1 MTKTKQ
7 HLYSLCECGILV
19 AAAVVISFL
28 QIPWFWANG
37 GSISF
42 VAVPLVLIGYRHG
55 IGWGFGACMAYGLV
69 DCIIGGGIG
78 WGIVSVILDYVL
90 AYGAIGIAGLF
101 RGKGLLSLELGVL
114 AGNLARFAVH
124 FVAGITAW
132 KIAVGDT
139 EEIFGM
145 TFGAD
150 MSVVYSILYNGSY
163 MLPNLIL
170 SLVAMPLLYPAIKK
184 IEKMYPIGGKN

>member
-1 MTKTKQ
+1 MKTKQ
-7 HLYSLCECGILV
+7 HLLSLCECGVLV
-19 AAAVVISFL
+19 AVAVVVSFL

-37 GSISF
+37 GAINF

-55 IGWGFGACMAYGLV
+55 CGYGFCACMVYGLV

-78 WGIVSVILDYVL
+78 WGIISVILDYVL
-90 AYGAIGIAGLF
+90 AYGAMGIAGLF
-101 RGKGLLSLELGVL
+101 RKKGLLSLELGVL
-114 AGNLARFAVH
+114 VGCLARFAVH

-150 MSVVYSILYNGSY
+150 MSVWYSILYNGSY

-170 SLVAMPLLYPAIKK
+170 GLLAMPLLYPAIKK
-184 IEKMYPIGGKN
+184 VEKARKKD

>member
-1 MTKTKQ
+1 MTKTKKQ
-7 HLYSLCECGILV
+7 LYSLCECGILV

-55 IGWGFGACMAYGLV
+55 VSWGFGACMVYGLV
-69 DCIIGGGIG
+69 DCIVGGGLG
-78 WGIVSVILDYVL
+78 WGIVSVLLDYVL
-90 AYGAIGIAGLF
+90 AYGAMGVAGLF
-101 RGKGLLSLELGVL
+101 RKKGLLSLELGVL
-114 AGNLARFAVH
+114 FGNLARFAVH
-124 FVAGITAW
+124 FIAGITAW

-139 EEIFGM
+139 SEIFGM

-150 MSVVYSILYNGSY
+150 ASVVYSILYNGSY
-163 MLPNLIL
+163 MLPNLLL

-184 IEKMYPIGGKN
+184 IEKNHP